1 MIFLYE
7 GKPSIFIHIPKTGG
21 NTIQKT
27 LFDKNLSLD
36 EMIVNEHQDGIDR
49 FEIKGKYTQQKHMK
63 LRDYYKY
70 QELQNYL
77 IFTCVRK
84 PLNRL
89 VSLYFSPHLYVKKDP
104 STKKFIFPK
113 TIEFDIDKFKNLV
126 NRTPSCLQMLS
137 FPPLNGF
144 IPIDL
149 KIIRTENL
157 NKDCEKIMK
166 INLNQSR
173 NISPFSKEAK
183 IARENPTVKSLI
195 ENSHHQND
203 QLFFYG

>member
-1 MIFLYE
+1 MFLNE

-49 FEIKGKYTQQKHMK
+49 FQIKGKYTQQKHMK

-104 STKKFIFPK
+104 STKKFVFPK

-137 FPPLNGF
+137 FPPLIGF

-166 INLNQSR
+166 INLNKSR
-173 NISPFSKEAK
+173 NISPFAKEAK
-183 IARENPTVKSLI
+183 IARENPTVKSII

>member
-1 MIFLYE
+1 
-7 GKPSIFIHIPKTGG
+7 
-21 NTIQKT
+21 
-27 LFDKNLSLD
+27 
-36 EMIVNEHQDGIDR
+36 MIVNKNQDGIDR
-49 FEIKGKYTQQKHMK
+49 FEIRGKYTQQKHMI
-63 LRDYYKY
+63 LRDYYKNK
-70 QELQNYL
+70 ELHNCL

-89 VSLYFSPHLYVKKDP
+89 VSLYFSPHRYAKKDP
-104 STKKFIFPK
+104 STKKFVFPK

-149 KIIRTENL
+149 KLIRTENL

-183 IARENPTVKSLI
+183 IARENPTVKSII

>member
-1 MIFLYE
+1 
-7 GKPSIFIHIPKTGG
+7 
-21 NTIQKT
+21 
-27 LFDKNLSLD
+27 
-36 EMIVNEHQDGIDR
+36 
-49 FEIKGKYTQQKHMK
+49 MK

-77 IFTCVRK
+77 IFACVRK

-126 NRTPSCLQMLS
+126 KRTPSCLQMLS

-183 IARENPTVKSLI
+183 IARENSTVKSII